1 MLGLLVA
8 IPTLSGSLLRIPFG
22 ASVDENG
29 GRKSFLWLMVLS
41 VIGLAGLS
49 LLLTTHYPDN
59 MEGTYWLILLFGC
72 LSGCGV
78 ATFSVGAGQTS
89 YWYPKNKQGFA
100 LGIFGGFGTLGAGV
114 FALILPVLLQSVG
127 FVSAYHIWTAFMILG
142 TILYAVISCNAYF
155 SNTGRKV
162 SAKMRARK
170 WQPKPDRSFFRQE
183 I

>member
-1 MLGLLVA
+1 MNAIKIKGSPARGLAAATLGFFFGSAAISLFGPSATKLNEVMELSPSMLGLLVA

-100 LGIFGGFGTLGAGV
+100 LVENPT
-114 FALILPVLLQSVG
+114 
-127 FVSAYHIWTAFMILG
+127 
-142 TILYAVISCNAYF
+142 
-155 SNTGRKV
+155 
-162 SAKMRARK
+162 
-170 WQPKPDRSFFRQE
+170 
-183 I
+183 